1 MLRISLTSVLFV
13 LLATNAFAY
22 SREVRSACRDDYY
35 AHCSMHPT
43 GSAELRSCMRKVGK
57 SLAPGCIQAL
67 KASGEVA
74 KEGRRQK
81 RKRHS

>member
-1 MLRISLTSVLFV
+1 MLRTSLMSVFFV

-22 SREVRSACRDDYY
+22 SGEVRRACRDDYY

-43 GSAELRSCMRKVGK
+43 GSSELRACMHKVGK

-74 KEGRRQK
+74 KETRRQK
-81 RKRHS
+81 LKHGS